1 MDSRNLTHDSA
12 AEEDEL
18 HPDSFRGGSSSLA
31 GRVLRSAGEPAPIL
45 GRRFERQKRRRAAQ
59 PRGRRVA

>member
-31 GRVLRSAGEPAPIL
+31 GRVLRA
-45 GRRFERQKRRRAAQ
+45 RASLLLS
-59 PRGRRVA
+59 